1 MGTHKNRREPSRMRV
16 YFTFVSCRAFCRA
29 QHTSEKASERV
40 KERSPER
47 HKMLIKKIFNFLHF
61 MTIVTRSDSRAEPLW
76 LGLRISILRFLADFC
91 NTEILIPSYAVA
103 ETIWTL
109 AVVPA
114 MLIIIMKITYVELH
128 KTSCCCWEY
137 FAYHVN
143 RLSVERLRHRS
154 LVYIRKGKIAKNKV
168 NKVMIA
174 STFRIPITSGELT
187 DERARRRRRR
197 AFNIISQSCI
207 SSNLDQIIS
216 GERRQSSSSR
226 ADTNTRKKSELT
238 AVSRPVDCRVAT
250 FSRERTPSD
259 DDVRRVRL
267 VSITLCSSIKVGN
280 FWKINDFSLLPPPLS
295 PLHPMNNSM
304 QLRQWYHRSPHNRY
318 CRHHHNHH
326 RRWLGESKS
335 CSTRKEEEEIDI

>member
-61 MTIVTRSDSRAEPLW
+61 MTIVTRSDSRTEPLW
-76 LGLRISILRFLADFC
+76 LSLRISILRFLADFC
-91 NTEILIPSYAVA
+91 NTEILIPSYA

-143 RLSVERLRHRS
+143 RLRRETPTS
-154 LVYIRKGKIAKNKV
+154 LVSVHKKRKNCEK
-168 NKVMIA
+168 
-174 STFRIPITSGELT
+174 
-187 DERARRRRRR
+187 
-197 AFNIISQSCI
+197 
-207 SSNLDQIIS
+207 
-216 GERRQSSSSR
+216 
-226 ADTNTRKKSELT
+226 
-238 AVSRPVDCRVAT
+238 
-250 FSRERTPSD
+250 
-259 DDVRRVRL
+259 
-267 VSITLCSSIKVGN
+267 
-280 FWKINDFSLLPPPLS
+280 
-295 PLHPMNNSM
+295 
-304 QLRQWYHRSPHNRY
+304 
-318 CRHHHNHH
+318 
-326 RRWLGESKS
+326 
-335 CSTRKEEEEIDI
+335 